1 MESVDI
7 YLSSRYLSAY
17 LIALAIF
24 YATNLCIFFVR
35 PMAPISDVS
44 CLLKGPTPVGYSHQT
59 FQAMPSCS
67 VAIAPSSSYALSG
80 IHNDSNEECYRIGKS
95 GGQKDT
101 VSQPSYYPMPFPVHP
116 TSQTRDVRAQQPTQV
131 GLSPLDFIRA
141 TAPPQSTCDREANHR
156 FMIQNQKSLGYC
168 GDQFYSRPTELSSLS
183 SFSDDNC
190 ESGATTPASERSMGS
205 SGGLSSRSSLL
216 SVTSEA
222 SICSISGSGQIFLSQ
237 STGSYYKQLQ
247 PPHFITAS

>member
-1 MESVDI
+1 MESFDI
-7 YLSSRYLSAY
+7 YPYSRCLSAFF
-17 LIALAIF
+17 IDLAIS
-24 YATNLCIFFVR
+24 YATNLCTFFVR

-44 CLLKGPTPVGYSHQT
+44 CLLKGSTSVGYSHQT

-67 VAIAPSSSYALSG
+67 AAIAPPSSYALSG

-222 SICSISGSGQIFLSQ
+222 SICSNSGTGQIFLSQ
-237 STGSYYKQLQ
+237 STGSYYKLQ